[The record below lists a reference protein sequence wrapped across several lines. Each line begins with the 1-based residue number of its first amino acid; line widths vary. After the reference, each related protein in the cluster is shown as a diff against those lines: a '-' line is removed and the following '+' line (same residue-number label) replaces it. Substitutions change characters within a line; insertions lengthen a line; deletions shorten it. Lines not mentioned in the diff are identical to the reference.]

1 MAEKTPQTYEN
12 HTKMVPLFHYF
23 TMPLLLINILW
34 SIYRLTE
41 SKVFGGDAPL
51 IDSLV
56 PLTTAVAVL
65 LVAFFSRT
73 NALKAQDRVIRL
85 EERLRM
91 QELLPVESKSR
102 IHEITTSQIL
112 ALRFASDEELPA
124 LVKKALDD
132 NADATSIKQAIKNWR
147 ADHHR
152 L

>member
-1 MAEKTPQTYEN
+1 MAETKPQTYEN
-12 HTKMVPLFHYF
+12 HAKTVPLFHYF
-23 TMPLLLINILW
+23 TMPLPLINLLW
-34 SIYRLTE
+34 SVYRLLTK
-41 SKVFGGDAPL
+41 SDAFV
-51 IDSLV
+51 DSLV
-56 PLTTAVAVL
+56 TLTAAVAVL

-124 LVKKALDD
+124 LVKTALDD
-132 NADATSIKQAIKNWR
+132 NADARSIKQAIKNWR

>member
-1 MAEKTPQTYEN
+1 MAETKPQTYEN
-12 HTKMVPLFHYF
+12 HAKTVPLFHYF
-23 TMPLLLINILW
+23 TMPLLLINLLW
-34 SIYRLTE
+34 SVYRLLTK
-41 SKVFGGDAPL
+41 SDAFV
-51 IDSLV
+51 DSLV
-56 PLTTAVAVL
+56 TLTAAVAVL

-124 LVKKALDD
+124 LVKTALDD
-132 NADATSIKQAIKNWR
+132 NADARSIKQAIKNWR

>member
-1 MAEKTPQTYEN
+1 MAETKPQTYEN
-12 HTKMVPLFHYF
+12 HAKTVPLFHYF
-23 TMPLLLINILW
+23 TMPLLLINLLW
-34 SIYRLTE
+34 SVYRLLTQ
-41 SKVFGGDAPL
+41 SDAFV
-51 IDSLV
+51 DSLV
-56 PLTTAVAVL
+56 TLTAAVAVL
-65 LVAFFSRT
+65 FVAFFSRT

-124 LVKKALDD
+124 LVKTALDD
-132 NADATSIKQAIKNWR
+132 NADARSIKQAIKNWR

>member
-1 MAEKTPQTYEN
+1 MAETKPQTYEN
-12 HTKMVPLFHYF
+12 HAKTVPLFHYF
-23 TMPLLLINILW
+23 TMPLLLINLLW
-34 SIYRLTE
+34 SVYRLLTK
-41 SKVFGGDAPL
+41 SDAFV
-51 IDSLV
+51 DSLV
-56 PLTTAVAVL
+56 TLTAAVAVL
-65 LVAFFSRT
+65 AFFSRT

-124 LVKKALDD
+124 LVKTALDD
-132 NADATSIKQAIKNWR
+132 NADARSIKQAIKNWR

>member
-1 MAEKTPQTYEN
+1 MAETKPQTYEN
-12 HTKMVPLFHYF
+12 HAKTVPLFHYF
-23 TMPLLLINILW
+23 TMPLLLINLLW
-34 SIYRLTE
+34 SVYRLLTQ
-41 SKVFGGDAPL
+41 SDAFV
-51 IDSLV
+51 DSLV
-56 PLTTAVAVL
+56 TLTAAVAVL

-124 LVKKALDD
+124 LVKTALDD

>member
-1 MAEKTPQTYEN
+1 MAETKPQTYEN
-12 HTKMVPLFHYF
+12 HAKTVPLFHYF
-23 TMPLLLINILW
+23 TMPLLLINLLW
-34 SIYRLTE
+34 SVYRLLTQ
-41 SKVFGGDAPL
+41 SDAFV
-51 IDSLV
+51 DSLV
-56 PLTTAVAVL
+56 TLTAAVAVL
-65 LVAFFSRT
+65 FVAFFSRT

-124 LVKKALDD
+124 LVKTALDD

>member
-1 MAEKTPQTYEN
+1 MAETKPQTYEN
-12 HTKMVPLFHYF
+12 HAKTVPLFHYF
-23 TMPLLLINILW
+23 TMPLLLINLLW
-34 SIYRLTE
+34 SVYRLLTQ
-41 SKVFGGDAPL
+41 SDAFV
-51 IDSLV
+51 DSLV
-56 PLTTAVAVL
+56 TLTAAVAVL

-124 LVKKALDD
+124 LVKTALDD
-132 NADATSIKQAIKNWR
+132 NADARSIKQAIKNWR